1 MKHHVLCG
9 VDRADAL
16 SGYVSGKKIALL
28 TAASG
33 VNRYGVPT
41 YDVIRAAGGDLRILF
56 SPEHGLYS
64 ALQDGKFGDED
75 GSLHPGTGARLYSL
89 GAKGHPALA
98 ELVGGVDLAVYDI
111 QDVGARFYTYLCN
124 LTQLM
129 RACRAAGKP
138 LLVLDRRVRDPY
150 PLWSDGGG
158 VCRLC
163 ERREAHRL

>member
-16 SGYVSGKKIALL
+16 SDYVSGKKIALL

-64 ALQDGKFGDED
+64 ALQDG
-75 GSLHPGTGARLYSL
+75 
-89 GAKGHPALA
+89 
-98 ELVGGVDLAVYDI
+98 
-111 QDVGARFYTYLCN
+111 
-124 LTQLM
+124 
-129 RACRAAGKP
+129 
-138 LLVLDRRVRDPY
+138 
-150 PLWSDGGG
+150 
-158 VCRLC
+158 
-163 ERREAHRL
+163 

>member
-16 SGYVSGKKIALL
+16 SDYVSGKKIALL

-111 QDVGARFYTYLCN
+111 QDNACLPRGRETPFGA
-124 LTQLM
+124 
-129 RACRAAGKP
+129 GSSKP
-138 LLVLDRRVRDPY
+138 DRGQ
-150 PLWSDGGG
+150 DGGTSAG
-158 VCRLC
+158 
-163 ERREAHRL
+163 

>member
-16 SGYVSGKKIALL
+16 SDYVSGKKIALL

-111 QDVGARFYTYLCN
+111 QDVGARFYTK
-124 LTQLM
+124 
-129 RACRAAGKP
+129 R
-138 LLVLDRRVRDPY
+138 
-150 PLWSDGGG
+150 
-158 VCRLC
+158 
-163 ERREAHRL
+163 

>member
-16 SGYVSGKKIALL
+16 SDYVSGKKIALL

-41 YDVIRAAGGDLRILF
+41 YAVIRAAGGDLRILF

-98 ELVGGVDLAVYDI
+98 ELVGEVDLAVYDI
-111 QDVGARFYTYLCN
+111 QDVGARFYTYLCVPAARQGN
-124 LTQLM
+124 PFWCWIVPTRSGAGRRDFCWM
-129 RACRAAGKP
+129 RAGFP
-138 LLVLDRRVRDPY
+138 LLWASTRFLPAMV
-150 PLWSDGGG
+150 
-158 VCRLC
+158 
-163 ERREAHRL
+163 

>member
-1 MKHHVLCG
+1 MKH
-9 VDRADAL
+9 AL
-16 SGYVSGKKIALL
+16 RGMRSGSLRSICSCARW
-28 TAASG
+28 AFPSMF
-33 VNRYGVPT
+33 
-41 YDVIRAAGGDLRILF
+41 ILRILF

-138 LLVLDRRVRDPY
+138 LLVLDRPN
-150 PLWSDGGG
+150 PIGK
-158 VCRLC
+158 
-163 ERREAHRL
+163 RE